1 MFVVHHRR
9 RRTTVLHR
17 AECPLLDGR
26 YDDDGWLHVEHSFDG
41 AVSRAQE
48 LRPFEA
54 KYHVCHW
61 CRPNA
66 PH

>member
-1 MFVVHHRR
+1 M
-9 RRTTVLHR
+9 LHR
-17 AECPLLDGR
+17 AECPLLDSR
-26 YDDDGWLHVEHSFDG
+26 YDYDGWRHTEHSFDG

-48 LRPFEA
+48 LRPFEGR
-54 KYHVCHW
+54 YHVCRW